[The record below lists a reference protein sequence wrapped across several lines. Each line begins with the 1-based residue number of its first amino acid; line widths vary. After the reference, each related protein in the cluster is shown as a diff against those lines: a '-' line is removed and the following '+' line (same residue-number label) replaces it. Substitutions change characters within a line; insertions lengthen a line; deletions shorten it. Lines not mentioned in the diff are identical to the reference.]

1 MTQQE
6 KDSIREALRVYAAK
20 YSSQKKPPDGSS
32 WKRTPFR
39 KYGMP

>member
-20 YSSQKKPPDGSS
+20 YSSQKKGCGKFERRICRDIECRG
-32 WKRTPFR
+32 
-39 KYGMP
+39 

>member
-20 YSSQKKPPDGSS
+20 YSSQKGCGKFERRICRDIECRG
-32 WKRTPFR
+32 
-39 KYGMP
+39 